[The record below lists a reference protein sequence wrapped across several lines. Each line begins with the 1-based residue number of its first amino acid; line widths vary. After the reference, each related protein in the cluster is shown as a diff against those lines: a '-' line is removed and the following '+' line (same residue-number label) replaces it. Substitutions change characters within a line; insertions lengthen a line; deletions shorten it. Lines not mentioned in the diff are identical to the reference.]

1 MDSSVDALKDD
12 NMALAGIALAV
23 VAVVV
28 GSAFLFVK
36 LKKKGSLN
44 PEKWTRFILEKKT
57 QVSPNVVKLKF
68 ALPTKT
74 SVLGLPIVYINE
86 TLVDAANNLSPD
98 DRPEG
103 FVNKGSGNQQQSI
116 YYFLPF
122 YFYVMTGETGERG
135 QDVEGE
141 EVIKPYTPTTLD
153 SDVGFFELVVK
164 WWCSTTY
171 NNTIV
176 NKSVYKWYSFS
187 VLNAKVYEKGRMS
200 GYFGR
205 MKEGDY
211 LECKGPKGRFRY
223 TPNMMRAFGMIAGG
237 TGLTPCYQVTRAI
250 LENPKDKTNVS
261 LIYANV
267 TFEDILLKDDLDRMA
282 KMYPDRFKVYYV
294 LNQAPADWQGGVGF
308 VSADMIKDHLP
319 APAADIQVLRCGP
332 PPMNKAMGMHLD
344 NLGYTKEM
352 QFQF

>member
-1 MDSSVDALKDD
+1 MDSSVEALKDD

-44 PEKWTRFILEKKT
+44 PEKWTRFMLEKKT

-74 SVLGLPIVYINE
+74 SVLGLPIGQHV
-86 TLVDAANNLSPD
+86 SC
-98 DRPEG
+98 
-103 FVNKGSGNQQQSI
+103 
-116 YYFLPF
+116 
-122 YFYVMTGETGERG
+122 RG

-164 WWCSTTY
+164 
-171 NNTIV
+171 
-176 NKSVYKWYSFS
+176 
-187 VLNAKVYEKGRMS
+187 VYEKGRMS

-205 MKEGDY
+205 MKEGEF

-267 TFEDILLKDDLDRMA
+267 TFEDILLKDDLDRLA

-294 LNQAPADWQGGVGF
+294 LNQAPADWQGGLGF